1 MAIKTKFLV
10 LAGFVAG
17 IGVGVLGNALTVQ
30 KAQAQTQA
38 LTPCRQHYPNI
49 PGRVLLED
57 DKMIVQRFSFPPGQW
72 EGVHA
77 HPPHQVYIMLSDTT
91 WTVRYGDRVTTG
103 FSPAGEVGFYG
114 PVDLSE
120 DHESVNSGLSPADV
134 IWVTLKEGC
143 AA

>member
-1 MAIKTKFLV
+1 MILKTKLMILV
-10 LAGFVAG
+10 AFATGTGA
-17 IGVGVLGNALTVQ
+17 GVLGNTLIVPE
-30 KAQAQTQA
+30 AQAQT
-38 LTPCRQHYPNI
+38 LTSCYQHYPNI

-57 DKMIVQRFSFPPGQW
+57 DKMVVQKFTFPPGLW

-77 HPPHQVYIMLSDTT
+77 HPPHQVYIMMSDTT

-114 PVDLSE
+114 PVELSE
-120 DHESVNSGLSPADV
+120 DHESVNSGQSPAEV